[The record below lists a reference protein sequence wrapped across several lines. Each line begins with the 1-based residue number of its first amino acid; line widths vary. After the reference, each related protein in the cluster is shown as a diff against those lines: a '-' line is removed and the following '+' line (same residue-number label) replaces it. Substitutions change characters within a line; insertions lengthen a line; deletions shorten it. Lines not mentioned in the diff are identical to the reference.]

1 MEQEPRRPRQLTPMS
16 GELQSQADPAPTDVV
31 PEKRRWRKEKAP
43 PVTRAEVLVAGLKRI
58 AITLVILVGLI
69 AGVAVLLIHFS
80 DMEASRAFPLAFFVG
95 GAFITLG
102 GFLGASTGPA
112 MDWMPEGGYG
122 YGDRA
127 RGLSNSA
134 VYGGFGIALIAVG
147 AVLDA
152 YL

>member
-1 MEQEPRRPRQLTPMS
+1 MDEEPRKPRQLTPMS
-16 GELQSQADPAPTDVV
+16 GELTSQAEWAPPEVG

-43 PVTRAEVLVAGLKRI
+43 PVTRAEVLLAGLKRI

-69 AGVAVLLIHFS
+69 AGAALLLVHYS
-80 DMEASRAFPLAFFVG
+80 DMETSRAFPLAFFAG
-95 GAFITLG
+95 GAFLALG
-102 GFLGASTGPA
+102 GFLGATTGPSV
-112 MDWMPEGGYG
+112 DWMPEGGYD
-122 YGDRA
+122 YEDRA

-134 VYGGFGIALIAVG
+134 VYGGFGIALIIVG